1 MGQLWDW
8 VGSLAFPGICPLP
21 LLRLQPTL
29 PANHSSP
36 SNREPPIV
44 LAGKPTNCHTIAAY
58 ILQLVFVFLVFA
70 IYSSYPPSN
79 EIIPPHS
86 TTLPHIVIQITQ
98 KSPQTTKCS
107 QHFAKPCIGSWEA
120 EKISSASTDF
130 LARLSLSNGG
140 TGERA
145 KKGNKFTFFLW
156 IEM

>member
-1 MGQLWDW
+1 MCFRNFQRLKHRWERLTKTHKSVSFYFRQRESSKQL
-8 VGSLAFPGICPLP
+8 SFIFNRCPARNP
-21 LLRLQPTL
+21 LFSTDKNQ
-29 PANHSSP
+29 
-36 SNREPPIV
+36 
-44 LAGKPTNCHTIAAY
+44 
-58 ILQLVFVFLVFA
+58 
-70 IYSSYPPSN
+70 
-79 EIIPPHS
+79 HS